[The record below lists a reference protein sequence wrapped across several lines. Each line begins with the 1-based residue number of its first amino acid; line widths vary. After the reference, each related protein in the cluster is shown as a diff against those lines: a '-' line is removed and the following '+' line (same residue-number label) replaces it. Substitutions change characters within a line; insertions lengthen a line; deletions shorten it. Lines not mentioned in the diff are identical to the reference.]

1 METTTDLLSGIA
13 ALPLAL
19 VAAVVWAFFFVFRWG
34 GLRLLY

>member
-1 METTTDLLSGIA
+1 METTPNLLSGIA

-19 VAAVVWAFFFVFRWG
+19 VAVVVWAFFFVFQWG